1 MIDAVNS
8 SVLEVLRDVY
18 RHLTENNH
26 LFIKS
31 VKTES
36 EKENWK
42 EISQKRK
49 AKATFATIPN
59 KFQPKH
65 QYSKRVGTVIACFGL
80 PQNESC
86 YDVIEMRNYLSSC
99 LQLQE
104 LSPFLKIS
112 IKEGFT
118 V

>member
-42 EISQKRK
+42 KISQKRK
-49 AKATFATIPN
+49 AKATFATIAN

-65 QYSKRVGTVIACFGL
+65 QYSKRVGTIADRMKQFYRARKSLRDMEKDYSVNNKSG
-80 PQNESC
+80 E
-86 YDVIEMRNYLSSC
+86 
-99 LQLQE
+99 
-104 LSPFLKIS
+104 
-112 IKEGFT
+112 
-118 V
+118 